1 MLIGVGVITL
11 YLPNVHSL
19 KEKRSVIKS
28 VTARLHHEFNVSC
41 SEIEYHDVWQSA
53 ELGMAVITND
63 SAHAHQVLENAVRW
77 VENNRPDIIVMEHT
91 IEMIS

>member
-28 VTARLHHEFNVSC
+28 VIARLHHEFNVSC

>member
-1 MLIGVGVITL
+1 MVIGLGTITL
-11 YLPNVHSL
+11 HLPAVHSL

-41 SEIEYHDVWQSA
+41 SEVEYQDVWQSA
-53 ELGMAVITND
+53 GLGLAVVSND
-63 SAHAHQVLENAVRW
+63 STHAHQVLEKAVQW
-77 VENNRPDIIVMEHT
+77 VEYNRPDVIVMEHT

>member
-1 MLIGVGVITL
+1 MVIGVGVITL
-11 YLPNVHSL
+11 HLPNAHSL

-28 VTARLHHEFNVSC
+28 VTARLHHEFNISC
-41 SEIEYHDVWQSA
+41 SEVDHQDVWQSA
-53 ELGMAVITND
+53 ELGLAVITND

-77 VENNRPDIIVMEHT
+77 VENNRLDIIVMEHT